1 MKDRIKHSTVTTSH
15 FLTVIHEGRPP
26 RECSQ
31 LSIGYS
37 QGPGLNY
44 KETDQAH
51 PCIWIHGKEY
61 FTGTW
66 EELKAILQAAQPA
79 QDTAEYIYKV
89 GQPVCWSYG
98 IENTY
103 TVISRRNVGIDPV
116 TNNNGNRYQLADA
129 AGKLFNEIPEGE
141 ILPY

>member
-15 FLTVIHEGRPP
+15 FLTVIHEGHPP

-37 QGPGLNY
+37 QGTGLNY

-66 EELKAILQAAQPA
+66 EELKKILQDAQP
-79 QDTAEYIYKV
+79 DTSVYIYNV
-89 GQPVCWSYG
+89 GQPVYWTYG
-98 IENTY
+98 LQDKYI
-103 TVISRRNVGIDPV
+103 VITRYHDEKH
-116 TNNNGNRYQLADA
+116 GNRYQLADMT
-129 AGKLFNEIPEGE
+129 GKLYNEISEGE
-141 ILPY
+141 ILP